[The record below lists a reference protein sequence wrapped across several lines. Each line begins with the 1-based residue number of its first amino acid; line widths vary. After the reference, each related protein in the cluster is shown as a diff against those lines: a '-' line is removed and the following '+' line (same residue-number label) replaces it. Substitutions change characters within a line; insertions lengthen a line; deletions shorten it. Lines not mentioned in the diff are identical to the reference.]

1 MSFNG
6 LISENHLFLICPTD
20 SGESVLFKRFK
31 GQVFFYT
38 ALGACFKWD
47 IETQENLINLIKK
60 RNVRHIVLLMKMTNT
75 FFTNKLKVKYN
86 IANYSVEKT
95 LQFIEDTI
103 PEHLEYLD
111 KTISKQRIL
120 ATTYLEH
127 QKRRL
132 LDTLNLG
139 KLINNEK
146 ISVTS
151 LLYSETENRFL
162 KTENLKERMKLF
174 GAISIN

>member
-1 MSFNG
+1 
-6 LISENHLFLICPTD
+6 
-20 SGESVLFKRFK
+20 
-31 GQVFFYT
+31 
-38 ALGACFKWD
+38 
-47 IETQENLINLIKK
+47 
-60 RNVRHIVLLMKMTNT
+60 MTNT